1 MLMGVLRC
9 GKDGCFL
16 SDDARCRWYSAYE
29 EEMRTP
35 AERFSGRSP
44 REYIRHEIYTFAAQA
59 MELQKKLGIDSEE
72 TPGFAIKRESSP

>member
-1 MLMGVLRC
+1 MLMGVLHC

-35 AERFSGRSP
+35 AERFGGRSP

-59 MELQKKLGIDSEE
+59 MELQKKLGINSEE
-72 TPGFAIKRESSP
+72 TPGSTAKKGSPP